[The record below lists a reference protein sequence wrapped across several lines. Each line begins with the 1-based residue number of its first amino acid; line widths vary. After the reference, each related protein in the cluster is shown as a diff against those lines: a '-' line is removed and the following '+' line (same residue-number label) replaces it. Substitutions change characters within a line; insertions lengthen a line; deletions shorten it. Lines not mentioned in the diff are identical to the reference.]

1 MDQVCGDIELNP
13 GLKTKVW
20 ADNAQS
26 IYSLN
31 RLQAIDVD
39 SNVARAWVIKSG
51 RLGDIELDYE
61 KMSTKITAKGF
72 ENDEVLDSMLL

>member
-39 SNVARAWVIKSG
+39 SNVARAWVIK
-51 RLGDIELDYE
+51 LG
-61 KMSTKITAKGF
+61 
-72 ENDEVLDSMLL
+72 